1 MSLSGVASSRNW
13 FSWMSWTGVPLSEG
27 YSSNSRGRTPLPCK
41 PLRFPLRLKRQNA
54 TRRPIARPTRA
65 HPIAI
70 PAVAPVEI
78 PVECDD
84 TGGEVL
90 DVEVGTL
97 LVPVFVFVVAVVVVP
112 EVAEVLGVVAV
123 CVDGVEGVEAVGVE
137 AAVVDAVVAEPAE
150 MLPATTPC
158 EAAGQGTGAPS
169 E

>member
-1 MSLSGVASSRNW
+1 M
-13 FSWMSWTGVPLSEG
+13 
-27 YSSNSRGRTPLPCK
+27 
-41 PLRFPLRLKRQNA
+41 
-54 TRRPIARPTRA
+54 
-65 HPIAI
+65 AI

-78 PVECDD
+78 PVECDE

-137 AAVVDAVVAEPAE
+137 AVGVEAVVVDAVVAEPAE

-158 EAAGQGTGAPS
+158 AVAGQGTAAPP